1 MYEAAG
7 DPYCYKGT
15 SVLRNIPGFRDHERL
30 ERFETVMVA
39 ERARESLPRGA
50 LTIGHYRSVHRHL
63 FQDVYRWAGRY
74 RSVRIHKEGSTFCY
88 PEHIPGQMKAL
99 FSRLR
104 EAEFYAGLAPPEFAR
119 QAAHFLADLNA
130 IHPFREGNGRSQL
143 SFVALIAVR
152 AGHSL
157 VLERL
162 DPETFLGAMVSSF
175 GGDEVPLVQQ
185 LRGLMIE

>member
-104 EAEFYAGLAPPEFAR
+104 EAEFYADWHLRSSPARRRISSPTSMPFIPFAKAM
-119 QAAHFLADLNA
+119 AAANC
-130 IHPFREGNGRSQL
+130 RSW
-143 SFVALIAVR
+143 R
-152 AGHSL
+152 
-157 VLERL
+157 
-162 DPETFLGAMVSSF
+162 
-175 GGDEVPLVQQ
+175 
-185 LRGLMIE
+185 